1 MVGTSWTNENFLV
14 WAVGGGQGDKE
25 RSVMLLLY
33 CFLGGK
39 GESKW
44 PSYSSIPYQRASLP
58 TGPIPQGLRG
68 RVGIMVPW
76 GFQKLCN
83 LQVFWPWLFSAPG
96 ESPGEADRGSQWCEQ
111 APSTAQMG
119 VVLGDKAE
127 AWCCRWWMDDLFN
140 FHPHLLVWKV
150 GMMPSNYS
158 GFPTWMTRNFPIGN
172 VDCSDCWWTWLPR
185 YGSSPEHRPSTELSP
200 GPSRPFSWN
209 PDKTFCRLGQFGS
222 SSGTVNIQSEG
233 QLSIC
238 SFVPCGEAQGIKYE
252 RNGRDE
258 LISQRLALLFGYLFP
273 FGCQL
278 PSNSVSWKR
287 RFSVLIWKTFKK

>member
-14 WAVGGGQGDKE
+14 RAAGGGQGDKE

-158 GFPTWMTRNFPIGN
+158 GFPTWMTRNLEILTVQTVDEPGFPDMGAHQNIAPPQ
-172 VDCSDCWWTWLPR
+172 SFPQALP
-185 YGSSPEHRPSTELSP
+185 GLSVEIL
-200 GPSRPFSWN
+200 
-209 PDKTFCRLGQFGS
+209 TRLFAGLVS
-222 SSGTVNIQSEG
+222 
-233 QLSIC
+233 L
-238 SFVPCGEAQGIKYE
+238 
-252 RNGRDE
+252 
-258 LISQRLALLFGYLFP
+258 LALQGPWTYKVKASCLFAALFLVEKP
-273 FGCQL
+273 
-278 PSNSVSWKR
+278 K
-287 RFSVLIWKTFKK
+287 VLNMREMEEMS